1 MAGSVSVELV
11 SSSARAWRGEHAA
24 VVASTALAAG
34 HAAGKGNS
42 DGNGNRVLGVL
53 LAEVLPPLELQAAQ
67 RIVTVQ
73 SDLRPEDLER
83 PVVDPAALR
92 ALLRRV
98 LANAVDHNVVG
109 GLVWF
114 GVSGQGA
121 EAMLTVADTGVGM
134 NDDDAAALQA
144 TLGHGAMVQ
153 SVLGAGTRVHVR
165 LQSAS
170 LPTAHQHDGL
180 APAAEP
186 EGTVLCVEDHDV
198 DFYLV
203 EEALARW
210 PKVQVLHAAS
220 VRAGLE
226 LISTLRPA
234 VTLLD
239 MRLADGTGLDV
250 LRPIRGNP
258 ATAGL
263 PIFMLSADALPHQ
276 MRAAFEAGADGYW
289 TKPLDIEGFLA
300 KMEELLLRSP
310 ADCSVA

>member
-1 MAGSVSVELV
+1 MAGSESVELV
-11 SSSARAWRGEHAA
+11 SSSAGAWRGEHAA
-24 VVASTALAAG
+24 VVASTASAAG
-34 HAAGKGNS
+34 HAAGKGN
-42 DGNGNRVLGVL
+42 GIRVLGVL
-53 LAEVLPPLELQAAQ
+53 LAEVLPPLELQAAL

-83 PVVDPAALR
+83 PVADPAALR

-121 EAMLTVADTGVGM
+121 DATLTVADTGVGM
-134 NDDDAAALQA
+134 SDDDAAALEA
-144 TLGHGAMVQ
+144 ALGQGAMVQ
-153 SVLGAGTRVHVR
+153 SVLGAGTRVRIR
-165 LQSAS
+165 LQ
-170 LPTAHQHDGL
+170 PTSVPAAHQHDGL

-186 EGTVLCVEDHDV
+186 EGTVLSVEDHDV

-210 PKVQVLHAAS
+210 PKVQVLHAGS
-220 VRAGLE
+220 VRAALE
-226 LISTLRPA
+226 SIATLRPA

-250 LRPIRGNP
+250 LRPIRSNP

-276 MRAAFEAGADGYW
+276 MRAAFDAGADGYW

-300 KMEELLLRSP
+300 KMEELLLRSH

>member
-34 HAAGKGNS
+34 HAAGKGNG
-42 DGNGNRVLGVL
+42 GNGNRVLGVL
-53 LAEVLPPLELQAAQ
+53 MAEVLPQIELHAAL
-67 RIVTVQ
+67 RIVTLQ

-83 PVVDPAALR
+83 SVADPAALR
-92 ALLRRV
+92 TLLRRV

-114 GVSGQGA
+114 GVSGPGDDA
-121 EAMLTVADTGVGM
+121 TLTVADTGVGM
-134 NDDDAAALQA
+134 NDHDAAALQA
-144 TLGHGAMVQ
+144 ALGHGAMVQ
-153 SVLGAGTRVHVR
+153 SVLGAGTRVRIR
-165 LQSAS
+165 LQTTS
-170 LPTAHQHDGL
+170 LPGAHQHDGL
-180 APAAEP
+180 APAVEP

-210 PKVQVLHAAS
+210 PKVQVLHAGS

-226 LISTLRPA
+226 SISTLRPA

-239 MRLADGTGLDV
+239 MRLTDGTGLDV
-250 LRPIRGNP
+250 LRPIRSNP

-276 MRAAFEAGADGYW
+276 MRAAFDAGADGYW
-289 TKPLDIEGFLA
+289 TKPLDIEGFLE
-300 KMEELLLRSP
+300 KMEELLLRSH